1 MRKLRTWLRLL
12 QLSVELFKPAKS
24 NLSKDNIPTSAEPAE
39 NLKRKPHSLKAGP
52 ESFHA
57 SRTPHHW
64 RPRLT
69 NLRRAYAKPASS
81 AQKNM
86 RQAHCKCPRP
96 NESRSRIRRVK
107 CDEKKP
113 ACHRCTSTGRKCDG
127 YALMQKIINPQDV
140 AHGRM
145 ILPRVATINSQALLP
160 DEERR
165 ALGYFHSVISPRLSS
180 ARDGYLWTHLVMQ
193 LSESEAVVKHTIL
206 SISSLF
212 ESSEGKSVAPYT
224 ERFALQHY
232 TQAIQRL
239 KTIHSEPL
247 VLLVCI
253 LFICVEYLL
262 ANNKIALQH
271 CQHGLAIME
280 KYRGVVFDMTEEY
293 DTVVDITSL
302 LYQAQERSLFMRLK
316 LSYLKLSADFR
327 YKEHLGT
334 FRQVLQLASWQS
346 ERSTKQSSFEL
357 AYTPILFFTIMKCP
371 DLSIWLPVLRL
382 MKKLGSPTEGIC
394 ENLQMLTTSRE
405 IIQQEHG
412 VEIVDIDISFPR
424 PHT

>member
-1 MRKLRTWLRLL
+1 
-12 QLSVELFKPAKS
+12 
-24 NLSKDNIPTSAEPAE
+24 
-39 NLKRKPHSLKAGP
+39 
-52 ESFHA
+52 
-57 SRTPHHW
+57 
-64 RPRLT
+64 
-69 NLRRAYAKPASS
+69 
-81 AQKNM
+81 M
-86 RQAHCKCPRP
+86 RQAHCKVKTGCLTCK
-96 NESRSRIRRVK
+96 IRRVK

-127 YALMQKIINPQDV
+127 YTLVQKTNPPDV

-145 ILPRVATINSQALLP
+145 LLPPVSAINSQSLLP
-160 DEERR
+160 VEERR
-165 ALGYFHSVISPRLSS
+165 ALRYFHSVISPRLSS
-180 ARDGYLWTHLVMQ
+180 ARDGYFWTHLVMQ
-193 LSESEAVVKHTIL
+193 LSESEVVVKHTIL

-212 ESSEGKSVAPYT
+212 ESSEGKNVAPYT

-232 TQAIQRL
+232 TAAIQRL

-280 KYRGVVFDMTEEY
+280 KCSNPWARRHLLPVFRRMTAVPMLFGPEDIESESMPALTYMIPTKFYCMEDAQYMMDDIFNRVVRLCHMRHRGVVFDMTEEY
-293 DTVVDITSL
+293 NTVATHLQTWQTLFEKLEVDTTSL

-316 LSYLKLSADFR
+316 LCYLELCADFR
-327 YKEHLGT
+327 PDEHMGT

-346 ERSTKQSSFEL
+346 QRSTKQSTYEL
-357 AYTPILFFTIMKCP
+357 AYTPMLFFVIMKCP
-371 DLSIWLPVLRL
+371 DLSIRLPALRL
-382 MKKLGSPTEGIC
+382 MKQLGSPTEGLC

-405 IIQQEHG
+405 IIQDEHKL
-412 VEIVDIDISFPR
+412 EIINFDMEISG
-424 PHT
+424 